1 MLEDK
6 FIEING
12 RLYDEY
18 GQLAKDESGA
28 IGGTVKPNS
37 FFSGLV
43 EPVHKRPHSMA
54 HHTKRQVQKSKTLLR
69 KAVKKPKLSPKESA
83 ISSTSFAL
91 TELAKRNKEDKL
103 LRARSVSKSPL
114 INRFNNRQSG
124 IQHYSGNVSDF
135 VSPAHKPAQAKTH
148 SFPEKKY
155 NPFDDAI
162 ERAIVPKHHKSQP
175 KARNHLSATTL
186 FGILF
191 ILIGTII
198 LFTQM
203 PKLNAQIMAYKSG
216 VSISFPENIPSGYKL
231 DNVINYSK
239 GSVTLNYYNGKN
251 TFKIIEQPD
260 NITANKGISNVSEI
274 VKSANPV
281 YSFTK
286 SNTDYFLVTNNN
298 LTDYDI
304 NNIFSSI

>member
-18 GQLAKDESGA
+18 GQLVKDESGA

-43 EPVHKRPHSMA
+43 EPVQKKPHSMA
-54 HHTKRQVQKSKTLLR
+54 QHTKRQVQKSKTLLR
-69 KAVKKPKLSPKESA
+69 KAVKKPNLSPKESA

-162 ERAIVPKHHKSQP
+162 ERAIVPKHHNYKI
-175 KARNHLSATTL
+175 KENREVLTL
-186 FGILF
+186 I
-191 ILIGTII
+191 
-198 LFTQM
+198 
-203 PKLNAQIMAYKSG
+203 
-216 VSISFPENIPSGYKL
+216 ENLKPIRDL
-231 DNVINYSK
+231 QTD
-239 GSVTLNYYNGKN
+239 
-251 TFKIIEQPD
+251 
-260 NITANKGISNVSEI
+260 
-274 VKSANPV
+274 
-281 YSFTK
+281 K
-286 SNTDYFLVTNNN
+286 SNTIKIEDCGEEGNNKVQII
-298 LTDYDI
+298 YP
-304 NNIFSSI
+304 SKEG